1 MMIKIVKIYKR
12 FTVNILMKISCIGV
26 YISVAL
32 FLQGCAPQLG
42 GNDYNAGEVGA
53 ITSVEYGKIDTVR
66 IININANQK
75 DKMGSGAVIGGAA
88 GAALGAGIFGKGSG
102 KLVSG
107 ALGGLLGAGAGHLA
121 QDKMTSQQGFEY
133 TVVLDSGKI
142 LSITQG
148 ADPAMS
154 QGQRVKVLTPNRGR
168 ARVLPA

>member
-1 MMIKIVKIYKR
+1 
-12 FTVNILMKISCIGV
+12 MKILSTGLCV
-26 YISVAL
+26 AFAL
-32 FLQGCAPQLG
+32 FLQGCTPQLG
-42 GNDYNAGEVGA
+42 GHDYNAGEVGSV
-53 ITSVEYGKIDTVR
+53 TSIEYGTIDTVKV
-66 IININANQK
+66 ININASQR

-133 TVVLDSGKI
+133 TVILDSGKI
-142 LSITQG
+142 VSITQG
-148 ADPAMS
+148 AEPALS
-154 QGQRVKVLTPNRGR
+154 PGQRVKVMNPTRGR